1 MALEIRKPKDVSTRP
16 VHSGVFYQEDGWVI
30 HVLRGGTL
38 GEQILTDEG
47 TWLIGRNDEQVDLVL
62 SDKTVS
68 RVHAKLEWGTDGA
81 HLTPLTSSNSTLVG
95 RRTLKGGERYQLRY
109 GDHVYLGEAEIQIT
123 SPLSREACQRDVE
136 LEAARREGKLVSSVV
151 DGQKC
156 DLHLRSEAMQSAYK
170 RLARHASFDTSVLI
184 LGATG
189 TGKEV
194 AASTLH
200 HWSSRNAGPF
210 VPVNCGALPGNLVE
224 SELFGHVKGAFSG
237 ANSDKKGL
245 IEEAHEGT
253 LFLDEIG
260 ELGLETQVK
269 LLRVLET
276 GQVRRVGDTR
286 HKAIDFRLVCATNRD
301 LYERTSDG
309 LFREDL
315 YYRIAVAKV
324 HLPALRH
331 RPEDIGP
338 LAHSFLERYC
348 AQARRPTIALSE
360 EALAALREQRWS
372 GNIRE
377 LRNWMQRAVTEFD
390 EVELKA
396 EHILTLAEDAWLA
409 ADFPLEEAALATIAD
424 QAVARL
430 ERDQN
435 D

>member
-1 MALEIRKPKDVSTRP
+1 
-16 VHSGVFYQEDGWVI
+16 
-30 HVLRGGTL
+30 
-38 GEQILTDEG
+38 
-47 TWLIGRNDEQVDLVL
+47 
-62 SDKTVS
+62 
-68 RVHAKLEWGTDGA
+68 
-81 HLTPLTSSNSTLVG
+81 
-95 RRTLKGGERYQLRY
+95 
-109 GDHVYLGEAEIQIT
+109 
-123 SPLSREACQRDVE
+123 
-136 LEAARREGKLVSSVV
+136 
-151 DGQKC
+151 
-156 DLHLRSEAMQSAYK
+156 
-170 RLARHASFDTSVLI
+170 
-184 LGATG
+184 
-189 TGKEV
+189 
-194 AASTLH
+194 
-200 HWSSRNAGPF
+200 
-210 VPVNCGALPGNLVE
+210 LVE

-396 EHILTLAEDAWLA
+396 EHILTLAEDEHQPTTIRSEHWAPPGLPSQKLPSTWKELQEQMDALGGELAREVLKRKLDELGGNVTRLA
-409 ADFPLEEAALATIAD
+409 ASLGIKREKLYD
-424 QAVARL
+424 QFRKYQIQY
-430 ERDQN
+430 RPGSGSG
-435 D
+435 